1 MVIVPC
7 TPGGSSSWTQRTT
20 LAGVDYVVGFQ
31 WSQRAG
37 KWYLSLADADGN
49 AIASSRLITTGWRLL
64 RGVTDSRRP
73 PGDLVCVDTLGQGWD
88 PGFSDL
94 GGRFVLLYL
103 DPSDFT
109 GGA

>member
-7 TPGGSSSWTQRTT
+7 TPNGAASWVQRTT
-20 LAGVDYVVGFQ
+20 LAGVDYLLSFQ

-37 KWYLSLADADGN
+37 RWYLSLVDADGN
-49 AIASSRLITTGWRLL
+49 PIATSRLITTSWRIL

-73 PGDLVCVDTLGQGWD
+73 PGDLVCIDTLGQGWD

-94 GGRFVLLYL
+94 GGRFTLVYA
-103 DPSDFT
+103 DPSDL
-109 GGA
+109 GSG

>member
-7 TPGGSSSWTQRTT
+7 TPGGQSSWVQRTT
-20 LAGVDYVVGFQ
+20 LDGVDYLLTFQ

-37 KWYLSLADADGN
+37 HWYLSLSDADSN
-49 AIASSRLITTGWRLL
+49 PIASGRLITTSWRLL
-64 RGVTDSRRP
+64 RGVNASNRP
-73 PGDLVCVDTLGQGWD
+73 PGDFVCVDTLGDGWD

-94 GGRFVLLYL
+94 GDRFLLLYG

-109 GGA
+109 GGN